1 MIYHYT
7 TLSNLLKMWHERTD
21 EEFEITKANNNDV
34 DWSYYL
40 NFHASDVRMMN
51 DVKENRLIN
60 DVKQRASEKL
70 LFIIDMVLN
79 RMGALYAIS
88 FSRHKD
94 NIPMW
99 KEYAAD
105 DDGICLGF
113 CADEC
118 ENRIIKLHKNSIC
131 DKDDFC
137 FGECKYLTLP
147 TMEAESEAIVKQMEE
162 MLNAS
167 EYEGNILPLEKEIRR
182 IMMQSA
188 FCKSKDF
195 EYEQEVR
202 LATFAPSW
210 DSKIKEGRDGVTVYK
225 ALKVPLSLLKV
236 IIISPLAKNKDII
249 QIGIDKLLFDL
260 RHTKRYGI
268 DIKVEYSKLEIR

>member
-1 MIYHYT
+1 MDMIYHYT

-21 EEFEITKANNNDV
+21 EEFEITKADHNNV

-51 DVKENRLIN
+51 DIKENKLIN
-60 DVKQRASEKL
+60 DVIQKAPNEL
-70 LFIIDMVLN
+70 WIPLGFET
-79 RMGALYAIS
+79 GATSSLYAIS
-88 FSRHKD
+88 FCKKKD
-94 NIPMW
+94 YVPMW
-99 KEYAAD
+99 KEYAS

-113 CADEC
+113 CADEFESKTIKLNKSNMC
-118 ENRIIKLHKNSIC
+118 NSDNFCLEACNYLSPSTMKKGCINIIKKL
-131 DKDDFC
+131 
-137 FGECKYLTLP
+137 
-147 TMEAESEAIVKQMEE
+147 EE
-162 MLNAS
+162 ILGAH
-167 EYEGNILPLEKEIRR
+167 GGDILPVQRKIRQ
-182 IMMQSA
+182 MVLQSA
-188 FCKSKDF
+188 FCKLKDF

-249 QIGIDKLLFDL
+249 QVGIDKLLFDL

-268 DIKVEYSKLEIR
+268 DIKVEHSKLEIR